1 MFTTF
6 VVSQNWL
13 LGRGYSAQAIAS
25 IGVAGSV
32 SAKHGK
38 VALCEQTG
46 RMALVLL
53 TCDQRRRA
61 NGGDRI
67 AQGDL
72 TVNEHISKDIR
83 PAFPQTLA
91 QDQIQTKLLALLGLE
106 DIPDEIE
113 YEIEW
118 EREEEASD

>member
-1 MFTTF
+1 
-6 VVSQNWL
+6 
-13 LGRGYSAQAIAS
+13 
-25 IGVAGSV
+25 
-32 SAKHGK
+32 
-38 VALCEQTG
+38 
-46 RMALVLL
+46 MALVLL
-53 TCDQRRRA
+53 TYDQRRRA

-67 AQGDL
+67 AQGNL

-83 PAFPQTLA
+83 LAFPQTLA
-91 QDQIQTKLLALLGLE
+91 QDQIQTKLLVLLGRE